1 MKTFLK
7 KYWSLI
13 ILVIILIAICALS
26 FAPGKYLLAND
37 NYSPELNPGLT
48 TLRSLFS
55 PAWRGY
61 RVLGF
66 ASDSEQADIFRT
78 GLMWLLSLVTGKNV
92 IGQIYYFICLS
103 VGSISMGVLVKEI
116 LNVSK
121 LKKYSNLGLL
131 IGGILYISTLWTV
144 WTFYQSMAPYVT
156 NFGFLPLLL
165 YCIYRFIKD
174 STSKNALWLFFAS
187 LAFTAISVI
196 ATLFMVDFVFIL
208 AFVIYWSIHYG
219 KTKNIA
225 WKKIFRTLG
234 IFLVT
239 QLFWLLPFIYYT
251 FSVSNDLVGSYVN
264 RSITNSVIDL
274 ETQMQT
280 AINTLRFYSR
290 ILTDSSGSDLL
301 YPISQDYFNYEF
313 YKVVSLIPAL
323 FSLLGLLFAIIK
335 KNTKFI
341 FFFIF
346 VFGAWF
352 LIKATNPPLGGIFVF
367 LQEYI
372 PLFKQVFRWPSSKLY
387 EIFLISINICSVVG
401 FAYFASFLT
410 SSFKHKKLKIWV
422 VSLLSV
428 GVLVPTFFYMEYA
441 FTGNLFSEKSLV
453 NVPDEYFHLE
463 EYLEENDSTGR
474 IYYAPPSNENYFR
487 TYTWG
492 FRGSQFISYILP
504 NPIMDLSSAVGSS
517 YGEDAM
523 NEMAQVFKAGDVKV
537 FKTLLQKYDVK
548 YILVD
553 WSLSTQ
559 GFTYD
564 IDWKLSQTLWA
575 GYKSVWEE
583 GSLMLLKVSTES
595 SNGYSE
601 VLNETVIDTFTKDEA
616 SNSAVTPYNVNATD
630 WIIEDNSLL
639 AHFKYEGA
647 DSVVSNNLSTVN
659 WKSLPTKLKLY
670 SKNLYLT
677 PSYPEIVSNSYSKEP
692 FKEFSGT
699 KYDYYA
705 LDGKVFTK
713 SQAQTGVSVESEY
726 GNTRNIEGIFEKDFT
741 LLDLTNS
748 LSKSTGENCANTE
761 NKQLNVNISNQGIA
775 SGLGI
780 TGSGDMPCVYQDL
793 KLEKSKSY
801 VVKVN
806 INWEQEDMN
815 SMAGFCLYS
824 QKQAKCL
831 NGEKFFVTDELYG
844 EKEILIPTKI
854 YGDDSVS
861 VILYALRIT
870 GNENANI
877 IFRKVSVKMAS
888 VSASLPLIS
897 ESEQIVN
904 QEVLLSDNLEYT
916 VSVPL
921 IYGSNSY
928 IYDAKNN
935 SNFSWQPSIDTGEYS
950 LTWDNGVQNSVTNG
964 YFNFSNNLL
973 STSPLTDYLVFWKGE
988 NVSNI
993 PSTVCLIYTDASKCL
1008 IQEMLYASEDSSQL
1022 SHFKSNSSTSN
1033 MLQGI
1038 ITNTSYTNPSVN
1050 RMESFVVMKSPSL
1063 WPYIKYSPLTKDI
1076 YAQFEASSIGDSTYS
1091 TFYKAT
1097 SSEIDVSDVL
1107 LTIPQ
1112 SKSNG
1117 WLALA
1122 KGENG
1127 IHILND
1133 SVTVDGWKQGWDI
1146 SNESFDVIYILYWP
1160 NLFGYLGYVLIIV
1173 EFAFLLVKV
1182 FTRKSYARE

>member
-13 ILVIILIAICALS
+13 ILVIILIVICALS
-26 FAPGKYLLAND
+26 FVPGKYLLAND
-37 NYSPELNPGLT
+37 NYSPELNPELT
-48 TLRSLFS
+48 TLRSLLS

-78 GLMWLLSLVTGKNV
+78 GFMWLLSLVTGKNV
-92 IGQIYYFICLS
+92 IGQIYYFICLC
-103 VGSISMGVLVKEI
+103 VGSISMGILIKEI
-116 LNVSK
+116 LNISK

-131 IGGILYISTLWTV
+131 VGGILYISTLWTV

-165 YCIYRFIKD
+165 LCIYRFIKD
-174 STSKNALWLFFAS
+174 STSKNALGLFFAS
-187 LAFTAISVI
+187 LTFTAISVI
-196 ATLFMVDFVFIL
+196 ATLFIVDFVFIL

-219 KTKNIA
+219 KTRNIV
-225 WKKIFRTLG
+225 WKKILRTIG
-234 IFLVT
+234 IFLGT
-239 QLFWLLPFIYYT
+239 QLFWILPFIYYT

-280 AINTLRFYSR
+280 AVNTLRFYSR
-290 ILTDSSGSDLL
+290 ILTDTNGSGLL
-301 YPISQDYFNYEF
+301 YPIAQDYFNYEF

-323 FSLLGLLFAIIK
+323 FSLLGIIFAIIK

-341 FFFIF
+341 IFF
-346 VFGAWF
+346 VFLLGTWF

-367 LQEYI
+367 LQDYI

-387 EIFLISINICSVVG
+387 EIFLISIDICSVVG
-401 FAYFASFLT
+401 FAYFISFLT
-410 SSFKHKKLKIWV
+410 SSFKHKKLKV
-422 VSLLSV
+422 LVMALLSII
-428 GVLVPTFFYMEYA
+428 VLVPTFFYMEYA
-441 FTGNLFSEKSLV
+441 FTGNLFSEKALV
-453 NVPDEYFHLE
+453 KVPEEYFHLE
-463 EYLEENDSTGR
+463 EYLKEKDSTGR

-523 NEMAQVFKAGDVKV
+523 NEIAQVFKAGDVKA
-537 FKTLLQKYDVK
+537 FNTFMQKYDVK

-553 WSLSTQ
+553 RSLSTQ

-564 IDWKLSQTLWA
+564 IDWKLSQTLWN
-575 GYKSVWEE
+575 GYQSIWEE
-583 GSLMLLKVSTES
+583 GSLELLMVPSEL
-595 SNGYSE
+595 SNGYTEVLDESE
-601 VLNETVIDTFTKDEA
+601 VDTFTKDKA
-616 SNSAVTPYNVNATD
+616 SNSTITPYNVNAND
-630 WIIEDNSLL
+630 WEIKDNSLL
-639 AHFKYEGA
+639 AHFTYSGK
-647 DSVVSNNLSTVN
+647 DSIVSNNLSTVN
-659 WKSLPTKLKLY
+659 WQSMPTKLQLY
-670 SKNLYLT
+670 SKGVYLN
-677 PSYPEIVSNSYSKEP
+677 PSYPKIVSNSYSKEP
-692 FKEFSGT
+692 FREYSGT

-705 LDGKVFTK
+705 LNGKVFTRA
-713 SQAQTGVSVESEY
+713 QAQAGISVEGEY
-726 GNTRNIEGIFEKDFT
+726 GNTRSIEGILEKDFT

-748 LSKSTGENCANTE
+748 LSKSTGENCANSE
-761 NKQLNVNISNQGIA
+761 SKQLGVNISNQGVA
-775 SGLGI
+775 SGLEI
-780 TGSGDMPCVYQDL
+780 TGNGDMPCVYQDL
-793 KLEKSKSY
+793 KLEKSKNY
-801 VVKVN
+801 VVKVD

-815 SMAGFCLYS
+815 NMAGFCLYS
-824 QKQAKCL
+824 EKQAKCL
-831 NGEKFFVTDELYG
+831 NGEKFFVTGELYG

-854 YGDDSVS
+854 SGNDHVS

-870 GNENANI
+870 ASEDANI

-888 VSASLPLIS
+888 TFSSLPLVS

-904 QEVLLSDNLEYT
+904 QEVLLSNKLEYT
-916 VSVPL
+916 VAIPL
-921 IYGSNSY
+921 IYGANSY

-935 SNFSWQPSIDTGEYS
+935 TNSSWQPSIDTGEYS
-950 LTWDNGVQNSVTNG
+950 LSWDNGVQNSITKG

-973 STSPLTDYLVFWKGE
+973 STTPLTDYLVFWKGE
-988 NVSNI
+988 NISNI
-993 PSTVCLIYTDASKCL
+993 PSTICLIYTDASKCL
-1008 IQEMLYASEDSSQL
+1008 IQEMLYASGDSSQL
-1022 SHFKSNSSTSN
+1022 AHFKSNASTSN
-1033 MLQGI
+1033 TLQGI

-1050 RMESFVVMKSPSL
+1050 SMESFVVMKSPSI
-1063 WPYIKYSPLTKDI
+1063 WSYIKYSPLTKDI
-1076 YAQFEASSIGDSTYS
+1076 YTQYEANSTGESAYS

-1097 SSEIDVSDVL
+1097 SSEINVPDVL

-1117 WLALA
+1117 WMALA
-1122 KGENG
+1122 KGQNG
-1127 IHILND
+1127 IQILND

-1146 SNESFDVIYILYWP
+1146 SNVSFDVIYIFYWP
-1160 NLFGYLGYVLIIV
+1160 NILGYLGYALIAG
-1173 EFAFLLVKV
+1173 EFVALLIKV
-1182 FTRKSYARE
+1182 FTRKSYGKE